1 MLHDKFLV
9 VSISIIVSLTQSVT
23 NDSTNVTI
31 CPNTLVTFTCRSTTG
46 IVVWRTDNEQSSSLT
61 RLGETATLGIFELSV
76 TNVIALDLLVESVAS
91 TESAVNDFT
100 LSCHTAVTN
109 GLSSSLFVSV
119 RGEFMINSYSMDVV
133 MITVL
138 AISVVMIIMAFV
150 DLAVLIIC
158 VSNSMHQL
166 LHKLPVLLYLF
177 ILH

>member
-119 RGEFMINSYSMDVV
+119 RGEFMINSYSMESYNVV

-150 DLAVLIIC
+150 DLAVLIIW
-158 VSNSMHQL
+158 
-166 LHKLPVLLYLF
+166 
-177 ILH
+177 

>member
-150 DLAVLIIC
+150 DLAVLIIW
-158 VSNSMHQL
+158 
-166 LHKLPVLLYLF
+166 
-177 ILH
+177 